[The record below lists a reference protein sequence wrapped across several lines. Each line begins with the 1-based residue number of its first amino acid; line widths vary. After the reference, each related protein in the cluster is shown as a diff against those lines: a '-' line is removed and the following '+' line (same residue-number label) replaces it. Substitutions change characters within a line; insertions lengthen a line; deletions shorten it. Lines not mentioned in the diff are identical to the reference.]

1 LVQIPA
7 TKPNSWAKGGQKIT
21 LDELR

>member
-7 TKPNSWAKGGQKIT
+7 TKPNSWAKHGQIKGSWV
-21 LDELR
+21 R